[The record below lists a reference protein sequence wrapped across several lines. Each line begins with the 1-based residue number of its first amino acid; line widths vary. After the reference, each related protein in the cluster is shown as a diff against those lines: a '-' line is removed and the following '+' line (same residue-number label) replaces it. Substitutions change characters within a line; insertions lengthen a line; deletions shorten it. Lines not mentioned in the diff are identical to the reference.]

1 MSYTP
6 KTDDEIA
13 NLARR
18 VYRNEVYVS
27 WMMPR
32 MEDLPIVFLLVALI
46 DDATRK
52 QLIADNI
59 QFFYEAYSEALPRG
73 INGNP
78 CFASMSYLNREDGF
92 RLHAAVE
99 RIAEVVG

>member
-13 NLARR
+13 VLARR

-27 WMMPR
+27 WMMSR
-32 MEDLPIVFLLVALI
+32 MEDLPLVFLPVALV
-46 DDATRK
+46 DEAARK
-52 QLIADNI
+52 ELIADNI
-59 QFFYEAYSEALPRG
+59 QFFYEDYRHALPRG

-78 CFASMSYLNREDGF
+78 CFASMHCLNREDGF
-92 RLHAAVE
+92 RLHAAITKIE
-99 RIAEVVG
+99 ELIG